1 MRQNKEEAG
10 AERSRERLGAS
21 IRRRRVEL
29 GKSRKDLERESG
41 LSYPFLTEIEAGKK
55 WPSSKTL
62 ARIAE
67 TLEVDPGELMNL
79 GEAVPE
85 RDGVFDARLAP
96 MSQAAVSPSAPVP
109 APPPVAA
116 AAAPPPPAESVKR
129 TLWARASAPEPDDRV
144 AELAKIARELP
155 DRDLELLLDFARRM
169 DHP

>member
-1 MRQNKEEAG
+1 MRQKKEEAE

-79 GEAVPE
+79 GEPAEPRYAV
-85 RDGVFDARLAP
+85 DAQMAP
-96 MSQAAVSPSAPVP
+96 VPQAAVSP
-109 APPPVAA
+109 
-116 AAAPPPPAESVKR
+116 AAAPPPAPPLESVKR
-129 TLWARASAPEPDDRV
+129 TLWARAAAPEPDERV
-144 AELAKIARELP
+144 SELAQIARALP
-155 DRDLELLLDFARRM
+155 ERDLELLLDFARRLER
-169 DHP
+169 P